1 MFRLLKKLKYDL
13 EEEREIAEA
22 VEKNQKKRLES
33 ITQVLGSY

>member
-22 VEKNQKKRLES
+22 VEENQKKRLES
-33 ITQVLGSY
+33 ITQVFGSY